1 MGRSGRG
8 SALPRSSARNGAR
21 QLLSPPL
28 RGFLAE
34 QTSCRLPSSA
44 ALRAYGCGS
53 IAPRPCDRHRGR
65 DGRGSRSDKENI
77 MAIIGTFTKSGD
89 GYTGSLKTVTLSV
102 KAKITPAEKEN
113 DKAPDFRIFAGQAE
127 FGAAWKRTSNAGREY
142 LSVKLDDPSFPAP
155 VFASL
160 VIGIAI
166 VILTL
171 GVGALFLLVCRLTV
185 DALPAFAGC
194 AAGFWAYGTGAGP
207 IGALALGVVGVAI
220 TLAAGRLA
228 FGCSRSA
235 VTRTCI
241 AFVFAAP
248 AAYVGY
254 HVILGLAQY
263 AVPSDAWRHAFA

>member
-1 MGRSGRG
+1 M
-8 SALPRSSARNGAR
+8 
-21 QLLSPPL
+21 
-28 RGFLAE
+28 
-34 QTSCRLPSSA
+34 
-44 ALRAYGCGS
+44 
-53 IAPRPCDRHRGR
+53 
-65 DGRGSRSDKENI
+65 
-77 MAIIGTFTKSGD
+77 
-89 GYTGSLKTVTLSV
+89 
-102 KAKITPAEKEN
+102 
-113 DKAPDFRIFAGQAE
+113 
-127 FGAAWKRTSNAGREY
+127 
-142 LSVKLDDPSFPAP
+142 
-155 VFASL
+155 

-263 AVPSDAWRHAFA
+263 AVPSDAWRHAFALVGALLIGVSAISRIAGSAGLSSRSAPAKDSRASVPRPGASHASVTSGRWRHAGVFRR